1 MTFKSPW
8 NKCLVHKAIVSYISF
23 IYFDKHSS
31 IFYLFDF
38 SILDSWNK
46 YNHTIYDPCCL
57 AFFIWYIF
65 VKFQLFGRCING
77 SFLFVREH
85 YSIILV
91 YHISIVSGL
100 TYIPTNN
107 VNGSSLSLPRSFQYV
122 IFVLIMGI
130 LTGINLIFISVS
142 FPAKDMNIFSMY
154 LLAFCISGE
163 KYKFN
168 SLACLL
174 IWLFVLLLFNFLSW
188 VLCIFCILNCCQM
201 YSWQRFYPIL
211 WSFYFLLSYFC
222 CCA

>member
-8 NKCLVHKAIVSYISF
+8 NKCLVHKAIISCISF

-77 SFLFVREH
+77 SFLFVGEH

-122 IFVLIMGI
+122 IFVLIIGI

-142 FPAKDMNIFSMY
+142 FSAKDMNIFPHIYWPFVFLVRSISSTHLPVYWFDY
-154 LLAFCISGE
+154 LFFC
-163 KYKFN
+163 Y
-168 SLACLL
+168 L
-174 IWLFVLLLFNFLSW
+174 IFWVEFFV
-188 VLCIFCILNCCQM
+188 
-201 YSWQRFYPIL
+201 YSAY
-211 WSFYFLLSYFC
+211 
-222 CCA
+222 